1 MQSNRLVVMKKKYK
15 KISFK
20 IEVSELKIR
29 RESTKKG
36 KTMDKDK
43 KQKNRNSRRKYKQNK
58 KIED

>member
-1 MQSNRLVVMKKKYK
+1 MKKKYK